1 MKIVLVLFVV
11 VLLAYAIYYVMSD
24 VNKQKAN
31 EHKDK
36 KIMET
41 FEEYDIRKVIR
52 SELDKFKMDSKIK
65 SKIFDSLSGKIDTY
79 KNMSPEDL
87 KDMINAGIADLK
99 KRYGV
104 SPSASPARAKEA
116 YAEEEEEEQEEQ
128 EKKEASAEDVD
139 DVEEAYEDDERK
151 LDSISKAFK
160 RTRETFAKEDTFNE
174 PASVPK
180 RSAPK
185 DNSSDIAA
193 ILDNTSLS
201 LETVQRNMTKLKNIL
216 VATQPSAATAA
227 KPPKATIEGFENLP
241 SHAYAAYF

>member
-24 VNKQKAN
+24 VNKQKAS
-31 EHKDK
+31 EQKDK
-36 KIMET
+36 KLMET
-41 FEEYDIRKVIR
+41 FEEYDIRKTIR
-52 SELDKFKMDSKIK
+52 SELDKFKIDSKIK
-65 SKIFDSLSGKIDTY
+65 SKLFDSLSGKIDTY

-87 KDMINAGIADLK
+87 KDMINAGIEDLK

-104 SPSASPARAKEA
+104 SSPSAARKAKEA
-116 YAEEEEEEQEEQ
+116 YAEEDEEQEEPPT
-128 EKKEASAEDVD
+128 D
-139 DVEEAYEDDERK
+139 DVEEAYEDEERK
-151 LDSISKAFK
+151 LDSITKGFK
-160 RTRETFAKEDTFNE
+160 PSRETFAKEDTFDE
-174 PASVPK
+174 PAPVSK
-180 RSAPK
+180 RSPPK

-216 VATQPSAATAA
+216 VATTPQKGAATAKSSKEA
-227 KPPKATIEGFENLP
+227 IEGFENLP

>member
-36 KIMET
+36 KLMET
-41 FEEYDIRKVIR
+41 FEEYDILKAIR
-52 SELDKFKMDSKIK
+52 SELDKVKIDKEIK
-65 SKIFDSLSGKIDTY
+65 SKIFDSLSVKVDTY
-79 KNMSPEDL
+79 KNMSPEEL
-87 KDMINAGIADLK
+87 KNMIDAGIKDLK

-104 SPSASPARAKEA
+104 SPSTAPSAKEA
-116 YAEEEEEEQEEQ
+116 YAEEEEEEEEEEQ
-128 EKKEASAEDVD
+128 EDVQ
-139 DVEEAYEDDERK
+139 EEYEEERK

-160 RTRETFAKEDTFNE
+160 RTRETFAKEDTLDAPS
-174 PASVPK
+174 PAPK
-180 RSAPK
+180 RPPPK
-185 DNSSDIAA
+185 DNSGDIAA

-216 VATQPSAATAA
+216 VTTKPAARPTARPTAKPAAAPAA
-227 KPPKATIEGFENLP
+227 KMIEGFENLP

>member
-1 MKIVLVLFVV
+1 
-11 VLLAYAIYYVMSD
+11 MSD

-31 EHKDK
+31 EQKDK

-41 FEEYDIRKVIR
+41 FEEYDILKTIR
-52 SELDKFKMDSKIK
+52 SELDKFKIDKEIK
-65 SKIFDSLSGKIDTY
+65 SKIFDSLSRKVDTY

-104 SPSASPARAKEA
+104 ATSPSPAAKEA
-116 YAEEEEEEQEEQ
+116 YAEEAEKEEAKTE
-128 EKKEASAEDVD
+128 
-139 DVEEAYEDDERK
+139 DVEEAYEDEDRK
-151 LDSISKAFK
+151 FDSISNAFK
-160 RTRETFAKEDTFNE
+160 PNRETFAKEDTFDE
-174 PASVPK
+174 PAPVPVPVPK
-180 RSAPK
+180 RSPPK

-216 VATQPSAATAA
+216 VAAKPAAATA
-227 KPPKATIEGFENLP
+227 KPKAAIEGFENLP